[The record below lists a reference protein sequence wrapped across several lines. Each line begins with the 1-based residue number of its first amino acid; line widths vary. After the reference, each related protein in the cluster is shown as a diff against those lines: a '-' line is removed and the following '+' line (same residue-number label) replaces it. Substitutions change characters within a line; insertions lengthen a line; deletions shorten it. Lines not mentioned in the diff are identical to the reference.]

1 MVGKLFKR
9 NFGFPFKVF
18 FILTHPT
25 PRHPHPFFSADV
37 DHDGVSNMQLVKEKT
52 EASKL
57 YKGKS
62 VAEQNSVD
70 LAWNLLMEPTYKN
83 LRKQIYSTE
92 EEFNR
97 FRQLVVNV
105 SLD

>member
-1 MVGKLFKR
+1 M
-9 NFGFPFKVF
+9 
-18 FILTHPT
+18 LTVHSFL
-25 PRHPHPFFSADV
+25 RFADV
-37 DHDGVSNMQLVKEKT
+37 DHEGVSNMQLVKEETYAAKH
-52 EASKL
+52 

-62 VAEQNSVD
+62 VAEQNSID
-70 LAWNLLMEPTYKN
+70 LGWNLLMEPAYEN

-105 SLD
+105 SQIMF